1 VFIPVFEK
9 SVGRNFICF
18 PFQTCFDLRSVR
30 FRLLSSEY
38 VAECSMTSYPKATH
52 GQSKRSTRPR
62 KRKSPW
68 SKDEEKEV
76 KEEEISNTSAS
87 SKKLS
92 SANVFDAEVNRAHAY
107 KIIDFLS
114 VFQTLAQLLICRK
127 CLKNVEFRESGIR
140 GFGFKIVVLCSC
152 DSTQI
157 NFGPQNEFYEE
168 AEGLLY
174 AAGIAD

>member
-1 VFIPVFEK
+1 VFIPAFEK
-9 SVGRNFICF
+9 SVGRNFICL

-38 VAECSMTSYPKATH
+38 VAECSMTSYPKAIH

-62 KRKSPW
+62 KRRSPW
-68 SKDEEKEV
+68 SKDQEKEA
-76 KEEEISNTSAS
+76 KKEEISNTSAS

-92 SANVFDAEVNRAHAY
+92 SANIFDAEVNRAHAY

-152 DSTQI
+152 GST
-157 NFGPQNEFYEE
+157 
-168 AEGLLY
+168 
-174 AAGIAD
+174 